1 MTASRMAKTHQ
12 PDGGGY
18 MAQFAIMRCKKLKG
32 MGGVASSLAHCFRE
46 RETPNAD
53 PDRTPNNEHLAL
65 GGVKIDSTDK
75 AMGALRERLPE
86 RRRKDAVL
94 AVEYMMSASPEW
106 WETASKEQRE
116 AFFTESVGW
125 LTDKYGANN
134 LITATVHMDE
144 KTPHL
149 SAYVVPRT
157 ADGRLSAKEYIGN
170 KSKMSAD
177 QDTYA
182 ERVAGLGLE
191 RGIRHSKATHTRLQ
205 TYYGAITQKP
215 LAHLALRPQTVT
227 PQVLSKGIFT
237 ERRETPDQVAERV
250 TKAVQDAY
258 SNTIEMAS
266 TASQERRK
274 REELTKTALE
284 QQKRLEKLQEPFKG
298 LSKDQLANVLKMA
311 KGMQLENEATRAQ
324 QRQSRTRSTPGH
336 SR

>member
-1 MTASRMAKTHQ
+1 MAR
-12 PDGGGY
+12 
-18 MAQFAIMRCKKLKG
+18 FAIMRCKKLKG

-53 PDRTPNNEHLAL
+53 PERTPNNQHVSLN
-65 GGVKIDSTDK
+65 GVKIDSTDK

-94 AVEYMMSASPEW
+94 AVEYMMTASPEW
-106 WETASKEQRE
+106 WETASKEQRKE
-116 AFFTESVGW
+116 FFTESVGW

-149 SAYVVPRT
+149 SAYVVPKT
-157 ADGRLSAKEYIGN
+157 SDGRLSAKEYIGN

-182 ERVAGLGLE
+182 ERVAGLGLK
-191 RGIRHSKATHTRLQ
+191 RGIKHSRATHTRLK
-205 TYYGAITQKP
+205 THYGALENKP
-215 LAHLALRPQTVT
+215 LNRLTLRPQTVE
-227 PQVLSKGIFT
+227 PQTLSKGVFT
-237 ERRETPDQVAERV
+237 KQVETSAQVAERLS
-250 TKAVQDAY
+250 KAIEEAY
-258 SNTIEMAS
+258 AGTVEIAS
-266 TASQERRK
+266 TALQERR
-274 REELTKTALE
+274 RRQELANTAQE
-284 QQKRLEKLQEPFKG
+284 QQKRLQALQEPFKG
-298 LSKDQLANVLKMA
+298 LSKDQLTNVLKMA